1 VPHQG
6 AVQGQRKDGTPL
18 VMLEAALNGARGLDE
33 HPGVP
38 RSPRDVAEAAAAA
51 VDAGARA
58 VHVHAFDQDGH
69 ETLAPTDN
77 AAVLHA
83 VRQLC
88 PGVPISLTTRSDLE
102 PDPRKR
108 LGLIASWTTLPDLV
122 TANQGEDGIVDICEH
137 LIGRGVGIEA
147 GLLDVADAEA
157 IVRSELADR
166 CTRVLLEPLDPEPGD
181 AVAHARAMEGILAS
195 AGVLLPRVYHGDGI
209 ASWAVSEYG
218 LRQGHGIR
226 TGLEDTVVTPD
237 SQLAADNAELVRIA
251 AELVDIYLRA
261 S

>member
-147 GLLDVADAEA
+147 GLLDVAPSPATPSLMP
-157 IVRSELADR
+157 VRW
-166 CTRVLLEPLDPEPGD
+166 
-181 AVAHARAMEGILAS
+181 RAS
-195 AGVLLPRVYHGDGI
+195 
-209 ASWAVSEYG
+209 
-218 LRQGHGIR
+218 
-226 TGLEDTVVTPD
+226 
-237 SQLAADNAELVRIA
+237 
-251 AELVDIYLRA
+251 LRA
-261 S
+261 QECSCRGYITVTASRAGPSASTGSGKGTG